1 MKKAIQQMQAMQNRL
16 AQLKV
21 STSINTTFGDF
32 GQAVTMYVHDDEHI
46 VATVNWQ
53 SYDPER
59 WGADW
64 EEFELKIKERFL
76 GWWE

>member
-1 MKKAIQQMQAMQNRL
+1 MQALQNRL

-21 STSINTTFGDF
+21 STSISTTFGDF
-32 GQAVTMYVHDDEHI
+32 GQAVSMHVHDDEKL
-46 VATVNWQ
+46 VASVNWR
-53 SYDPER
+53 SYDQEQ

-64 EEFELKIKERFL
+64 EEFELKIKARFL

>member
-1 MKKAIQQMQAMQNRL
+1 MQMQAMQNRL

-32 GQAVTMYVHDDEHI
+32 GQAVTMYVYDDGHI
-46 VATVNWQ
+46 VATVHWR
-53 SYDPER
+53 SYEPEQ
-59 WGADW
+59 WEVDW
-64 EEFELKIKERFL
+64 EEFELIVNARFL